1 MVSAKTSTEAA
12 DSDSVALADAAIF
25 SRTNSSKE
33 RRHARIQAVCAKTR
47 LLPDWSI
54 RAHKPRTQAAT
65 GRTHKHANLHTKNCN
80 QTRNA
85 CSDRT
90 SKLPC
95 KPCKQTIPRTMDAVH
110 STRHSAVQETR
121 RRTPS
126 FFKGES
132 CRFCRTLDHACETC
146 AQKIR
151 AALTFSGYLRQ
162 VPRAAREIPAP
173 TGLAGCRSAAK

>member
-12 DSDSVALADAAIF
+12 DSDSVGLADAAIF
-25 SRTNSSKE
+25 SRSANSSKE

-65 GRTHKHANLHTKNCN
+65 GRTHKHAILHTKNCN
-80 QTRNA
+80 QTRKA

-95 KPCKQTIPRTMDAVH
+95 KQTSPRTMDAVH
-110 STRHSAVQETR
+110 PTRHSAVQETR

-146 AQKIR
+146 EQKIR
-151 AALTFSGYLRQ
+151 GSSHIFRILAIGSKSSAGDPGSDR
-162 VPRAAREIPAP
+162 PRRLQER
-173 TGLAGCRSAAK
+173 G